1 MTGDAAHGSLTA
13 DRATREGGVSEGHD
27 PLDEAA
33 TGARIRALHRRGVI
47 DASTLDA
54 LLARASAGPDAAG
67 WALVLDR
74 LLLALGAGLCVAA
87 VIYFFAGNWA
97 ALGAAEKLGS
107 AIAAVL
113 AAGGWA
119 LWAPDRRS
127 GRVALTAAGGLTGA
141 LLAVYGQV
149 YQTGADAWTLFAA
162 WAGLL
167 VPWVLASRFE
177 PLIALWVLVG
187 DLALWLAIE
196 QGAVSAGADGR
207 PGEIAQWVMVAGPP
221 ALAWAVAEALPEARR
236 PARWLVRVFGVG
248 CYAALTVAG
257 LVAIL
262 DGGGEQSWAALLGV
276 AVALVGGGW
285 SLGVGRRRP
294 IDLVLATAALTS
306 AIVLVTVALAR
317 VVFEAW
323 DLEQG
328 GLLLLAFAVVGQVGG
343 AATWL
348 RRMWRAGAR

>member
-1 MTGDAAHGSLTA
+1 M
-13 DRATREGGVSEGHD
+13 SEAYD

-33 TGARIRALHRRGVI
+33 TGARLRALHRRGVI
-47 DASTLDA
+47 DEAGLEA

-97 ALGAAEKLGS
+97 ELAAHVKLGS
-107 AIAAVL
+107 AMLAV
-113 AAGGWA
+113 AVTAGWA

-162 WAGLL
+162 WTGLL

-187 DLALWLAIE
+187 DLALWLAID
-196 QGAVSAGADGR
+196 QGAVSVGADGR
-207 PGEIAQWVMVAGPP
+207 SDDIARWALVAGPP
-221 ALAWAVAEALPEARR
+221 ALAWAVAEALPPDRR
-236 PARWLVRVFGVG
+236 PARWLVRAFGVA
-248 CYAALTVAG
+248 CFAALTVAG

-262 DGGGEQSWAALLGV
+262 DSGGEQSWAVLAGL
-276 AVALVGGGW
+276 AVALVAGGW

-294 IDLVLATAALTS
+294 IDLVLATAALAS
-306 AIVLVTVALAR
+306 VIVLVTVALAR
-317 VVFEAW
+317 VFFDAW
-323 DLEQG
+323 DLDQG
-328 GLLLLAFAVVGQVGG
+328 GLLLLAFVVMGQVGG
-343 AATWL
+343 AAIWL